1 MASEARP
8 ILRKR
13 EPGLITIVSSPDLG
27 GMEDSLEWLHE
38 KEGENVD
45 EVAFAAKETA
55 GT

>member
-27 GMEDSLEWLHE
+27 GMKDSLEWLHE